1 MDGTGG
7 VRKSN
12 KGKNRVPLRALARVA
27 SVAVGVQFGW
37 AIQLSLLTPYVQELG
52 IPHTF
57 ASYIWLCGPISG
69 MIVQPVVGHYSDNWP
84 GSWGRRRPF
93 IVVGAILVVLAVLLI
108 GFSSDLGYLLGD
120 SPTSRIRAITVF
132 VLGFWILDLANNTL
146 QGPCRALLADY
157 TGKDQRRTRRGN
169 AFFSLFMAVGNVLGF
184 AAGSFY
190 NWPMVFPFTKT
201 AGCNLACA
209 NLKSAFLVDIVILAL
224 TTLLSVT
231 AAQEIPWSPDKKK
244 SQYHSIAP
252 STPLLRDTR
261 DAVQENDTQ
270 GEPRKVNVNSLG
282 TIQNDNDDSDSD
294 EETVLSEA
302 FLWELFGS
310 FRDLPKPMWFVLL
323 ITALTWFAWFPFLL
337 FDTDWMGRE
346 VYMGEPNSK
355 DIQLGQRYSVG
366 VEMGSFGLMLNSV
379 VLGISSLLIEP
390 VCRRVHTTYVWASA
404 NMILAA
410 CFASTAVISLASKSA
425 ASSQNL
431 QPPIS
436 ITVAALA
443 VFAILGAPLAV
454 TYSVPYALTASFTSS
469 SGGGQGLSMGV
480 LNLAIVLPQIVVS
493 VGSGPWDA
501 LFGGGNMPSFLFA
514 AAAAFIGGLL
524 ALFLLPKTQRQREFS
539 STGIVRTH
547 SCPIP

>member
-270 GEPRKVNVNSLG
+270 GEPRKV
-282 TIQNDNDDSDSD
+282 
-294 EETVLSEA
+294 
-302 FLWELFGS
+302 
-310 FRDLPKPMWFVLL
+310 
-323 ITALTWFAWFPFLL
+323 
-337 FDTDWMGRE
+337 
-346 VYMGEPNSK
+346 
-355 DIQLGQRYSVG
+355 
-366 VEMGSFGLMLNSV
+366 
-379 VLGISSLLIEP
+379 
-390 VCRRVHTTYVWASA
+390 
-404 NMILAA
+404 
-410 CFASTAVISLASKSA
+410 
-425 ASSQNL
+425 
-431 QPPIS
+431 
-436 ITVAALA
+436 
-443 VFAILGAPLAV
+443 